1 MLSVL
6 ALSII
11 GVLAVGS
18 AEPSSQIKQII
29 GIIIGIIV
37 MLVISMIDYEWL
49 LNLYWLI
56 YGFNLFLLLYVH
68 FFRNGIKLVQRG
80 GSIYSVLQHCS
91 LLILLKNFYDFV
103 FRKIFDES

>member
-1 MLSVL
+1 MKLSKPYHIKDFKFLLELSVL

-37 MLVISMIDYEWL
+37 MLVIRC
-49 LNLYWLI
+49 
-56 YGFNLFLLLYVH
+56 V
-68 FFRNGIKLVQRG
+68 
-80 GSIYSVLQHCS
+80 
-91 LLILLKNFYDFV
+91 
-103 FRKIFDES
+103 